1 MGLGEAEA
9 GAETRDAGWPVAG
22 ISEGDA
28 GLCGLCG
35 RTDLQAPPRVTFH
48 CPVSWPA
55 SGQVWGMEGQLES
68 LSGAPLLDSSG
79 GGLSSDGP
87 GFFFTFQTHNSRCQ
101 RGPRRVR
108 RGVHTRPLGSC
119 MRAAYIPGV
128 FGFA

>member
-55 SGQVWGMEGQLES
+55 SGQVWAWRASWSHCQELPCLILLEV
-68 LSGAPLLDSSG
+68 A
-79 GGLSSDGP
+79 
-87 GFFFTFQTHNSRCQ
+87 
-101 RGPRRVR
+101 
-108 RGVHTRPLGSC
+108 
-119 MRAAYIPGV
+119 
-128 FGFA
+128 